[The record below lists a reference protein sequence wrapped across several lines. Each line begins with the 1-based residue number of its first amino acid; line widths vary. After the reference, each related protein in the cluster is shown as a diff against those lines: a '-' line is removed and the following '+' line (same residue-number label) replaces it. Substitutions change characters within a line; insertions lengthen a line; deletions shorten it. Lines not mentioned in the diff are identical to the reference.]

1 MLLGITRKRILS
13 VCEANGVDIV
23 DREIPREKLGDYDA
37 AFISGTSPK
46 VLPISFVLDGE
57 RRIEYD
63 VNDETLRRVM
73 ALYDTEIETYLDEH

>member
-1 MLLGITRKRILS
+1 M
-13 VCEANGVDIV
+13 
-23 DREIPREKLGDYDA
+23 DREIPREKLCDFDA

-73 ALYDTEIETYLDEH
+73 ALYDSEIEEYLEAH